1 MPFRRAQVASAL
13 LIPFVLAAAPA
24 CGRGDESAPAVPP
37 APAAAEVVAERPRVA
52 ERAAAADTLP
62 PRGIDV
68 SHWQGRVDWRAVEEA
83 GIGFAFLKATEGTT
97 FVDPTFRGHWA
108 ALGET
113 RILRGAYHRF
123 RPGRDATAQAEHF
136 LTVVSLRPGDLP
148 PVLDVGETDGISGE
162 RVVRGARA
170 WLRIVEQRTGVR
182 PIVYTQPSFRR
193 THLGTA
199 LDDYPLWTGEYDVD
213 APSARRWAFWQ
224 HSQQGRVPGIAAMV
238 DLNRFSG
245 THAEL
250 RQLAVSRAPGTDT
263 TKR

>member
-1 MPFRRAQVASAL
+1 MPFRRAQLASAL
-13 LIPFVLAAAPA
+13 LIPIALTAALA

-37 APAAAEVVAERPRVA
+37 VPAAAEVAAERPRVD

-83 GIGFAFLKATEGTT
+83 GIGFAFLKATEGTS

-123 RPGRDATAQAEHF
+123 RASRDAAAQAEHF
-136 LTVVSLRPGDLP
+136 LTVVSLREGDLP
-148 PVLDVGETDGISGE
+148 PALDVEATDGVSGE
-162 RVVRGARA
+162 RVIRGART
-170 WLRIVEQRTGVR
+170 WLQIVERRTGVR
-182 PIVYTQPSFRR
+182 PIVYTRPNFRR

-199 LDDYPLWTGEYDVD
+199 LDDYPLWIGEYNVD
-213 APSARRWAFWQ
+213 APSAQRWAFWQ
-224 HSQQGRVPGIAAMV
+224 HSQQGRVPGIATMV

-245 THAEL
+245 THAQL
-250 RQLAVSRAPGTDT
+250 RQLAASRASETDAA
-263 TKR
+263 KR